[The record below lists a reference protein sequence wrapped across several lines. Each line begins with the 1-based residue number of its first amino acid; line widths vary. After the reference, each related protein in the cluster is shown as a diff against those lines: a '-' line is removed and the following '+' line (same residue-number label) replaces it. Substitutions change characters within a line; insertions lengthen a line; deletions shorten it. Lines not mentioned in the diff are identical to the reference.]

1 MILDSG
7 TMFICEL
14 LNTAENGRMP
24 IEVLNP
30 INKHWY
36 QERTIGMSRQYMAQG
51 VNERVDLLAYVHFDP
66 KIRAGMYAVLG
77 NGEQFIIRQ
86 VSHIIEE
93 NTNLRYTNIS
103 CQRLDQNYNVQ
114 DWTRPNVYTS

>member
-7 TMFICEL
+7 TMYICTL
-14 LNTAENGRMP
+14 RNIAENGDMP
-24 IEVLNP
+24 KQVLFP

-66 KIRAGMYAVLG
+66 QIRAGMYIVVG
-77 NGEQFIIRQ
+77 DRMTGDQFVIRQ
-86 VSHIIEE
+86 VSHVIEE

-103 CQRLDQNYNVQ
+103 CQRLDKNFDVI
-114 DWTRPNVYTS
+114 PN

>member
-51 VNERVDLLAYVHFDP
+51 VNERVDRYVRLFGPRLPVGLVKVALPTLDLASDCLQMTLP
-66 KIRAGMYAVLG
+66 LAPWCGTALISQSKI
-77 NGEQFIIRQ
+77 
-86 VSHIIEE
+86 
-93 NTNLRYTNIS
+93 
-103 CQRLDQNYNVQ
+103 
-114 DWTRPNVYTS
+114 

>member
-14 LNTAENGRMP
+14 INTSENGRMP
-24 IEVLNP
+24 VEVLNP

-51 VNERVDLLAYVHFDP
+51 VNERVDLLAYIHYDP
-66 KIRAGMYAVLG
+66 KVRAGMYAVLG
-77 NGEQFIIRQ
+77 NGEQLIIRQ

-114 DWTRPNVYTS
+114 DWMVNRV